1 MSAVFPELTGRHVL
15 VSGGAQ
21 GIGRAIVRGFAA
33 ARARVTVID
42 RSETVHEDLP
52 PEAVALVCDLTDA
65 YATAQVVAQAIDAR
79 GPVTVLVNNAG
90 SDRRIPVDD
99 LNPDLFREMLALNL
113 DHHLHLAR
121 LVAPGMRIAR
131 GGAIVNLSSTAFMK
145 IAGDLAAY
153 HAAKAGIIGLTR
165 GLARDL
171 GRANIRVNAI
181 APGRVFTQR
190 ALDQVDEA
198 WIADTRAIQC
208 VPLLIQPEDIA
219 ATALWLSSDS
229 ARAITAQTI
238 IVDGGVV

>member
-1 MSAVFPELTGRHVL
+1 MSAIFPELAGRHVL

-21 GIGRAIVRGFAA
+21 GIGKAIVGGFAA
-33 ARARVTVID
+33 ANARVTVLD
-42 RSETVHEDLP
+42 RSEAVHESLP
-52 PEAVALVCDLTDA
+52 PNAFAVICDLTDP
-65 YATAQVVAQAIDAR
+65 YATVQAVAQAIDAR
-79 GPVTVLVNNAG
+79 GSVTILVNNAG
-90 SDRRIPVDD
+90 SDRRIPIDD
-99 LNPDLFREMLALNL
+99 LDPDLFREMLAINL

-121 LVAPGMRIAR
+121 LVAPGMRIAG

-171 GRANIRVNAI
+171 GGANIRVNAI

-190 ALDQVDEA
+190 ALDQVDEE
-198 WIADTRAIQC
+198 WIAETRAIQC
-208 VPLLIQPEDIA
+208 LPLLIQPEDIA

-229 ARAITAQTI
+229 ARAVTAQTI
-238 IVDGGVV
+238 IIDGGVV